1 MIKTYPDRAAHDAA
15 AKSEM
20 ESTVALIENVNKV
33 VIDGVNVVTTQ
44 PKVGDIVC
52 YDENRRLRFIELDS
66 YRG

>member
-44 PKVGDIVC
+44 PA
-52 YDENRRLRFIELDS
+52 
-66 YRG
+66 